1 MLTFEK
7 VMSINSFPEEKY
19 LTRRVLS
26 MQESQTMRITG
37 LAKQMKAEGKD
48 IISLSAGEPD
58 FPTPDFVAQAGIDAI
73 KNGFTR
79 YTANAGIPELKEA
92 VVEKFK
98 RDNSIEFAQNQII
111 ISSGGK
117 QTLANA
123 LLSLC
128 EEGDEVIIP
137 APFWVS
143 FPEMARLAGAEP
155 VIVPT
160 SIESGYKMRP
170 EQLEAA
176 ITERTKVL
184 ILNSPSNPSGAVY
197 SESEVRALMAVLEGR
212 EIFVISD
219 EMYDQIVYGDV
230 EPFSPARI
238 PEIRDWVIVSNGVSK
253 TYSMTGWRI
262 GFLAGPKWLIDAC
275 GKIQSQTTSNA
286 NSIGQMAA
294 VAALTGDQEVTRE
307 RRAEFEK
314 RRDYMYKALNEIPGI
329 TTTLPDGAFYI
340 FPSISGLLGKI
351 FNGKE
356 MKGSSDVA
364 EYLLV
369 DHYVATVP
377 GEAFGAPENLR
388 LSYAASISEL
398 EEAVGRIRKA
408 FS

>member
-1 MLTFEK
+1 MLTFEN

-294 VAALTGDQEVTRE
+294 VAALTGDQEVIRE

-329 TTTLPDGAFYI
+329 TAALPEGAFYI

-351 FNGKE
+351 FGGKE
-356 MKGSSDVA
+356 MKGSADVA

>member
-1 MLTFEK
+1 
-7 VMSINSFPEEKY
+7 MSISNSTGERY

-26 MQESQTMRITG
+26 MQESQTMKITG

-58 FPTPDFVAQAGIDAI
+58 FPTPDFVSQAGIDAI
-73 KNGFTR
+73 RNGFTR

-98 RDNSIEFAQNQII
+98 RDNNIEFAQNQII
-111 ISSGGK
+111 ISNGGK

-123 LLSLC
+123 ILALC

-143 FPEMARLAGAEP
+143 FPEMVRLSGAEP

-160 SIESGYKMRP
+160 TMESGYKMGP
-170 EQLEAA
+170 EQLDAA
-176 ITERTKVL
+176 ISDRTKVL

-197 SESEVRALMAVLEGR
+197 SETEIKALMAVLKDR

-219 EMYDQIVYGDV
+219 EMYDQIVYGQLR
-230 EPFSPARI
+230 PYSPARI
-238 PEIRDWVIVSNGVSK
+238 PEMRDWVIVSNGVSK
-253 TYSMTGWRI
+253 TYAMTGWRV
-262 GFLAGPKWLIDAC
+262 GFLGGPKWLIDAC

-286 NSIGQMAA
+286 NSIAQKAA
-294 VAALTGDQEVTRE
+294 VSALTGNQQIIEE

-314 RRDYMYKALNEIPGI
+314 RRDYMYAALNDIPGI
-329 TTTLPDGAFYI
+329 SAMLPEGAFYI
-340 FPSISGLLGKI
+340 FPSIGSLLGRT
-351 FNGKE
+351 FNGNVLKN
-356 MKGSSDVA
+356 STDVA

-398 EEAVGRIRKA
+398 EEAVDRIRKA

>member
-329 TTTLPDGAFYI
+329 ATTLPDGAFYI

-356 MKGSSDVA
+356 MKGSADVA

>member
-351 FNGKE
+351 FGGKE
-356 MKGSSDVA
+356 MKGSTDVA

>member
-1 MLTFEK
+1 MLTFEN

-37 LAKQMKAEGKD
+37 LAKQMKAEGKN

-98 RDNSIEFAQNQII
+98 RDNSIEFAPNQII
-111 ISSGGK
+111 ISNGGK

-143 FPEMARLAGAEP
+143 FPEMARLSGAEP

-294 VAALTGDQEVTRE
+294 VAALTGDQEVIRE

-329 TTTLPDGAFYI
+329 TATLPNGAFYI

-351 FNGKE
+351 FGGKE

>member
-1 MLTFEK
+1 
-7 VMSINSFPEEKY
+7 MSINSFPEERY
-19 LTRRVLS
+19 LSRRVLS
-26 MQESQTMRITG
+26 MQESQTMKISG

-48 IISLSAGEPD
+48 IVSLSAGEPD
-58 FPTPDFVAQAGIDAI
+58 FPTPDFVAEAGIDAI
-73 KNGFTR
+73 QSGFTR
-79 YTANAGIPELKEA
+79 YTANAGIPELKKA
-92 VVEKFK
+92 IVEKFK
-98 RDNSIEFAQNQII
+98 RDNQLDVTPEQII
-111 ISSGGK
+111 VSNGGK
-117 QTLANA
+117 QTLANT
-123 LLSLC
+123 LLALC

-143 FPEMARLAGAEP
+143 FPEMVRLSGAEP

-160 SIESGYKMRP
+160 TIDSGYKMKP

-197 SESEVRALMAVLEGR
+197 SESEVRALMAVLDGR

-219 EMYDQIVYGDV
+219 EMYDQIVYGSV
-230 EPFSPARI
+230 KPFSPARI
-238 PEIRDWVIVSNGVSK
+238 SGMRDWVIVSNGVSK

-286 NSIGQMAA
+286 NSIAQKAA
-294 VAALTGDQEVTRE
+294 VAALTGDQRIIEE
-307 RRAEFEK
+307 RRLEFEM

-329 TTTLPDGAFYI
+329 TATLPEGAFYI
-340 FPSISGLLGKI
+340 FPSIAGLLGKT
-351 FNGKE
+351 FGGKE
-356 MKGSSDVA
+356 MNSSTDVA
-364 EYLLV
+364 EYLLI

-388 LSYAASISEL
+388 LSYAASIGEL
-398 EEAVGRIRKA
+398 EVAVDRIRKA
-408 FS
+408 FE